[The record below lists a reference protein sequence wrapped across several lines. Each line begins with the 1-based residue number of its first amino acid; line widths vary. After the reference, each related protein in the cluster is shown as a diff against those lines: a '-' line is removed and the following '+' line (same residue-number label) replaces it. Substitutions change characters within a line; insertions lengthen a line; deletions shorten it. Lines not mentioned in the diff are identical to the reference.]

1 MGGAGVGGRLVLL
14 ARSFTRGSSEVA
26 CGTWLRHSVNHTQ
39 VIIANLCGPAP
50 YPALTRIDVMEEAVA
65 VGWLS

>member
-1 MGGAGVGGRLVLL
+1 MGGAGGRRPSGASGSLIHTRLEGGRVWHL
-14 ARSFTRGSSEVA
+14 ASS
-26 CGTWLRHSVNHTQ
+26 SVNHTQ

-50 YPALTRIDVMEEAVA
+50 YPALIRIDVMEEAVA